1 VFGAVCHHALLH
13 VLPPA
18 RPAKARVS
26 APRPGRPPAGC
37 GPRMAWRCPRK
48 GAGSDAPPSS
58 AGLQSDGT
66 ARERARPWSHCRPRR
81 PEGGRA
87 RLRGRVTRQV
97 PPGAPPPA
105 GKKGRL
111 LPRPAAACA
120 DPPARSA
127 PRHAPRR
134 AARAAATAADRQ
146 RGERGGWTRRWRQRV
161 AAVAPGG
168 RRAAG
173 GGRAGGSPL
182 VREAVG
188 SEQRERLA
196 ARERARRDVRRPKGQ
211 AAHCEPVGLLPAPPR
226 PQPALP
232 RNK

>member
-1 VFGAVCHHALLH
+1 MFGAVCHHALLH

-120 DPPARSA
+120 APPARSA

-168 RRAAG
+168 RRAG
-173 GGRAGGSPL
+173 RGLTLGTGGR
-182 VREAVG
+182 R
-188 SEQRERLA
+188 QRA
-196 ARERARRDVRRPKGQ
+196 ARAPRGARARAARRPQ
-211 AAHCEPVGLLPAPPR
+211 AQRPGRALRTRWTPARAAPPSAR
-226 PQPALP
+226 APPQ
-232 RNK
+232 